1 MPIQSTS
8 EEFIMTKR
16 LLLLIIV
23 ALCGPIMTA
32 HAQKPVRV
40 IILPF
45 KVHAPQELNYLQSEI
60 PLAMEKNLQQENA
73 TIVKPDVIP
82 ESLSQG
88 TAVDVEEVRQFAQQ
102 HNSDFIIWGG
112 LTWIDQQFSLDV
124 KMLNPFG
131 TGPPSAFFEEGQG
144 VENLAATAFFEEGQG
159 VENLA
164 ATVEKMTTNLGLTIF
179 KRAQVLD
186 VRIEGNNRIEPDAIR
201 NRIKSKPGDV
211 YSARAVS
218 NDLKSIYDM
227 GYFED
232 IRVETEDETG
242 GKILIFKVEEKPTIR
257 DISFRKNDYFDDDEL
272 MENLSI
278 KAGSILNI
286 YKIRSNI
293 KRIEEL
299 YKEKN
304 FHNVRVTYNVNKRD
318 NNQADIE
325 FIVAEGEK
333 VHIKEIRF
341 EGNETFTDKEL
352 RKEMQTKEKGFFW
365 WLTSSGELNMDNL
378 TQDVSKLAAFYHNNG
393 YIKARVG
400 EPAVDYDKEGIYI
413 TIKVVE
419 GDRYKV
425 GDVTLTGD
433 MVRPK
438 EQLLPKIRIT
448 EEEYFNREVVRND
461 ILAITEIYSD
471 EGYAYVNVTPIL
483 NEDADKLTVNI
494 AYDMKKGRQVYFEK
508 ILISGNTKTRDKVI
522 RRELR
527 IYEQELYSGERLK
540 RGIRNLHRLD
550 FFEDIKVDTIKGSDD
565 DKMIVKIEVTE
576 KPTGSFSFGGGYSS
590 VEDLFVMASIS
601 QRNLFGRGQVLS
613 LRAELGG
620 VTNRYTLSFTEPW
633 LFDKPIS
640 AGFDIFNWDRDYET
654 YEKSSIGGS
663 VRTGYRLYD
672 YTRFYLT
679 YFYENADVSNISED
693 AADSIK
699 ELEGKNVTSAVTG
712 TIRYDSRDRVFNPTQ
727 GQNHMVS
734 IEYAGLGGDIGFT
747 KYLAELGLYI
757 PLFWGTVGFLHTEGG
772 YVEKNGN
779 GLLPDYERFYLG
791 GINSVRG
798 FEWQDIFAVDENGD
812 IVGGN
817 SYIQFNVEY
826 IFPIIK
832 EAGVM
837 GLIFFDAGQVY
848 GENES
853 IDLGQMR
860 ESAGFG
866 IRWYSPM
873 GPLRVEYGYKL
884 DRRDGEDQGRWDFA
898 IGAGF

>member
-1 MPIQSTS
+1 
-8 EEFIMTKR
+8 MTKR
-16 LLLLIIV
+16 LLFLIIV
-23 ALCGPIMTA
+23 ALCGPVMA
-32 HAQKPVRV
+32 VHAQKPVRV

-45 KVHAPQELNYLQSEI
+45 EVYAPQELSYLKSEI
-60 PLAMEKNLQQENA
+60 PLAMEKNLQEENA
-73 TIVKPDVIP
+73 TIVKPDLIP
-82 ESLSQG
+82 ETLSRG
-88 TAVDVEEVRQFAQQ
+88 LATDVSEIQQFAQQ

-131 TGPPSAFFEEGQG
+131 TGPPSAFFEEGK
-144 VENLAATAFFEEGQG
+144 G

-179 KRAQVLD
+179 QRAQILD
-186 VRIEGNNRIEPDAIR
+186 VRIEGNDRIEPDAIR

-218 NDLKSIYDM
+218 QDLKAVYAM

-242 GKILIFKVEEKPTIR
+242 GKVVIFKVEEKPTIR
-257 DISFRKNDYFDDDEL
+257 DISFKKNDYFDDDEL

-278 KAGSILNI
+278 KTGSILNI

-304 FHNVRVTYNVNKRD
+304 FHNVQVTYNVNKRD
-318 NNQADIE
+318 NNQADLE
-325 FIVAEGEK
+325 FIVEEGDK
-333 VHIKEIRF
+333 VHIKEISF
-341 EGNETFTDKEL
+341 EGNETYTDKEL
-352 RKEMQTKEKGFFW
+352 RKEMQTKEKGLFW

-400 EPAVDYDKEGIYI
+400 EPAVNYDKEGIYI

-425 GDVTLTGD
+425 GDVTLSGD

-438 EQLLPKIRIT
+438 EQLLPKIKIT

-483 NEDADKLTVNI
+483 KEDAQNRIVNI
-494 AYDMKKGRQVYFEK
+494 TYDMKKGRQVYFEK

-565 DKMIVKIEVTE
+565 DKMIVKLEVTE
-576 KPTGSFSFGGGYSS
+576 KPTGAFSFGGGYSS

-613 LRAELGG
+613 LRAELG
-620 VTNRYTLSFTEPW
+620 E
-633 LFDKPIS
+633 
-640 AGFDIFNWDRDYET
+640 
-654 YEKSSIGGS
+654 
-663 VRTGYRLYD
+663 
-672 YTRFYLT
+672 YLT
-679 YFYENADVSNISED
+679 GIPFLLQNPGY
-693 AADSIK
+693 
-699 ELEGKNVTSAVTG
+699 LTS
-712 TIRYDSRDRVFNPTQ
+712 R
-727 GQNHMVS
+727 
-734 IEYAGLGGDIGFT
+734 
-747 KYLAELGLYI
+747 
-757 PLFWGTVGFLHTEGG
+757 
-772 YVEKNGN
+772 
-779 GLLPDYERFYLG
+779 
-791 GINSVRG
+791 
-798 FEWQDIFAVDENGD
+798 
-812 IVGGN
+812 
-817 SYIQFNVEY
+817 
-826 IFPIIK
+826 
-832 EAGVM
+832 
-837 GLIFFDAGQVY
+837 
-848 GENES
+848 
-853 IDLGQMR
+853 
-860 ESAGFG
+860 
-866 IRWYSPM
+866 
-873 GPLRVEYGYKL
+873 
-884 DRRDGEDQGRWDFA
+884 
-898 IGAGF
+898 